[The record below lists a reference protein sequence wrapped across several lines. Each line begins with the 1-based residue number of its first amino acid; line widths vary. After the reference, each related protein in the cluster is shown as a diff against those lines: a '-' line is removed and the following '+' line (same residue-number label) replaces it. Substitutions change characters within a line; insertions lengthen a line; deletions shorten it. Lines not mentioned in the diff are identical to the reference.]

1 MPGLMWPH
9 LRHPR
14 EVGDMVE
21 AQARRWTL
29 KQHGRW
35 DPVGGT
41 WPVVTISRE
50 FGDQGPALGRSLA
63 ERLGFT
69 YWDRALVVELARLLK
84 ADRATSAVLDERT
97 RDAIE
102 TFFGNSVVNQRVISV
117 DYTDRI
123 RLVVDSIARRGG
135 AVVVGRGIE
144 ILVDP
149 GHALRVCLAAPSE
162 HTPLGQEVE
171 VSADFDVVVNSGTY
185 ERERALSVVMMAY
198 LAKFGDWPM
207 TARSLLHGHS
217 AGSRPVLPPTP
228 SSGPVAE
235 EVGAKATAANSVKTL

>member
-9 LRHPR
+9 LRRPR
-14 EVGDMVE
+14 EVGAMVE

-35 DPVGGT
+35 EPVGGT

-63 ERLGFT
+63 EWLGFT
-69 YWDRALVVELARLLK
+69 YWDRALVVDLARLLK

-97 RDAIE
+97 RNAIE
-102 TFFGNSVVNQRVISV
+102 TFFGNSVVNQRVISA

-135 AVVVGRGIE
+135 AVVVGRGVE

-149 GHALRVCLAAPSE
+149 RHALRVCLAAPSE

-207 TARSLLHGHS
+207 TARS
-217 AGSRPVLPPTP
+217 PVLPPTP

-235 EVGAKATAANSVKTL
+235 EVGAKATSANSVKTL